1 MKKYRAT
8 VQCRVPYTDTY
19 KEVYRGEVLW
29 SSIEEA
35 EEDAYDN
42 RCHYKERIHILEE
55 NVES

>member
-35 EEDAYDN
+35 EDDAYDN
-42 RCHYKERIHILEE
+42 RCHYKERILILEE
-55 NVES
+55 DVE